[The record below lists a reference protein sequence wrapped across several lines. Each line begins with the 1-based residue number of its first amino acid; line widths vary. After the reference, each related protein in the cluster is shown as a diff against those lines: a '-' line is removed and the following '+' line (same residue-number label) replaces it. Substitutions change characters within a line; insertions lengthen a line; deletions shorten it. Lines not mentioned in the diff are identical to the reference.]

1 MTFLRMEIAYTLVSY
16 EDVPTNTVFVCFD
29 SAVYEYTVQCTVQYT
44 PTAEFITNYRL
55 IHY

>member
-44 PTAEFITNYRL
+44 PTAEFNTNPR
-55 IHY
+55 